1 MDDCESLAWAMKK
14 SVSSS
19 AARSGDVDPE
29 VSEGA
34 ALGDRPVCRSRGAI
48 LAERESGAVFRSVI
62 LLEVSYG

>member
-1 MDDCESLAWAMKK
+1 MDDSESLPWAMKK

-34 ALGDRPVCRSRGAI
+34 ALGDRPATRGRGIFVADTGVAVGDRFDI
-48 LAERESGAVFRSVI
+48 LF
-62 LLEVSYG
+62 